1 MSNKYFEFKKFTIH
15 QDRCA
20 MKVGTDGTLLGA
32 WASAPAQSRYILD
45 IGTGT
50 GLIALMMAQRY
61 PEAQIVGID
70 IDDAA
75 VAQATENVATSPFT
89 ERISILK
96 QDVTTYKPEMQFDAI
111 VSNPPYFVDSL
122 TCPDEQRSIARH
134 AVTLTFEA
142 LIKSAYRL
150 LKTEGTFSVV
160 IPTEMRSK
168 LEASAR
174 LEGFFISKV
183 CCIKTT
189 PKKPSKRQL
198 MEFTK
203 NPVNELFTCE
213 GILETSP
220 NTRSDWYK
228 ELTND
233 FYIR

>member
-96 QDVTTYKPEMQFDAI
+96 QDVTTYKPEMLFDAI

-150 LKTEGTFSVV
+150 LKTEGTFSIV

-198 MEFTK
+198 IEFTK

>member
-96 QDVTTYKPEMQFDAI
+96 QDVTTYKPEMQFDVI

-198 MEFTK
+198 IEFTK

-220 NTRSDWYK
+220 NTRSDWYQK
-228 ELTND
+228 LTND

>member
-75 VAQATENVATSPFT
+75 VAQAIENVAASPFT

-96 QDVTTYKPEMQFDAI
+96 QDVTTYKPEMQFDVI

-198 MEFTK
+198 IEFTK

-220 NTRSDWYK
+220 NTRSDWYQK
-228 ELTND
+228 LTND

>member
-1 MSNKYFEFKKFTIH
+1 
-15 QDRCA
+15 

-50 GLIALMMAQRY
+50 GLIALMVAQRY

-75 VAQATENVATSPFT
+75 VAQAIENVAASPFT

-96 QDVTTYKPEMQFDAI
+96 QDVTTYKPEMQFDVI

-198 MEFTK
+198 IEFTK

-220 NTRSDWYK
+220 NTRSDWYQK
-228 ELTND
+228 LTND

>member
-198 MEFTK
+198 IEFTK
-203 NPVNELFTCE
+203 APVKELVISE

-220 NTRSDWYK
+220 NTRSDWYQK
-228 ELTND
+228 LTND

>member
-32 WASAPAQSRYILD
+32 WASAPTQSRYILD

-75 VAQATENVATSPFT
+75 VAQATENVAASPFA

-96 QDVTTYKPEMQFDAI
+96 QDVTTYKPELQFDAI

-134 AVTLTFEA
+134 TVTLTFEA

-168 LEASAR
+168 LEAYAR

-198 MEFTK
+198 IEFTK
-203 NPVNELFTCE
+203 APVKELVISE

-220 NTRSDWYK
+220 NTRSDWYQK
-228 ELTND
+228 LTND

>member
-134 AVTLTFEA
+134 TVTLTFEA

-168 LEASAR
+168 LEVSAR

-189 PKKPSKRQL
+189 PKKTSKRQL
-198 MEFTK
+198 IEFTK
-203 NPVNELFTCE
+203 APVKELVISE

-220 NTRSDWYK
+220 NTRSDWYQ
-228 ELTND
+228 ELIND

>member
-96 QDVTTYKPEMQFDAI
+96 QDVTTYKPEMLFNAI

-189 PKKPSKRQL
+189 PQKPSKRQL
-198 MEFTK
+198 IEFTK

>member
-1 MSNKYFEFKKFTIH
+1 MSNKYFEFIKFTIH

-96 QDVTTYKPEMQFDAI
+96 QDVTTYKPELQFDAI

-198 MEFTK
+198 IEFTK

-220 NTRSDWYK
+220 NTRSDWYQK
-228 ELTND
+228 LTND

>member
-75 VAQATENVATSPFT
+75 VAQSTENVATSPFT

-96 QDVTTYKPEMQFDAI
+96 QDVTTYKPELQFDAI

-198 MEFTK
+198 IEFTK
-203 NPVNELFTCE
+203 APVKELVISE

-220 NTRSDWYK
+220 NTRSDWYQK
-228 ELTND
+228 LTND

>member
-1 MSNKYFEFKKFTIH
+1 
-15 QDRCA
+15 

-168 LEASAR
+168 LEAYAR
-174 LEGFFISKV
+174 LEGFFICKV

-198 MEFTK
+198 IEFTK

>member
-96 QDVTTYKPEMQFDAI
+96 QDVTTYKPEMLFDAI

-168 LEASAR
+168 LEAYAR

-183 CCIKTT
+183 YCIKTT

-198 MEFTK
+198 IEFTK

>member
-75 VAQATENVATSPFT
+75 VAQAIENVAASPFT

-168 LEASAR
+168 LEAYAR

-198 MEFTK
+198 IEFTK

>member
-32 WASAPAQSRYILD
+32 WASAPAQSRYIMD

-75 VAQATENVATSPFT
+75 VAQAIENVAASPFA

-96 QDVTTYKPEMQFDAI
+96 QDVTTYKPEMQFDVI

-134 AVTLTFEA
+134 TVTLTFEA

-160 IPTEMRSK
+160 ISTEMRSK

-198 MEFTK
+198 IEFTK

-220 NTRSDWYK
+220 NTRSDWYQK
-228 ELTND
+228 LTND

>member
-75 VAQATENVATSPFT
+75 VAQATENVAASPFA

-96 QDVTTYKPEMQFDAI
+96 QDVTSYNPEMQFDAI

-198 MEFTK
+198 IEFTK
-203 NPVNELFTCE
+203 APVKELVISE

-220 NTRSDWYK
+220 NTRSDWYQK
-228 ELTND
+228 LTND

>member
-1 MSNKYFEFKKFTIH
+1 MSNKYFEFKKFTIN

-150 LKTEGTFSVV
+150 LKAEGTFSVV

-174 LEGFFISKV
+174 LEGYFISKV

-198 MEFTK
+198 IEFTK
-203 NPVNELFTCE
+203 APVKELVISE

-220 NTRSDWYK
+220 NTRSDWYQK
-228 ELTND
+228 LTND

>member
-134 AVTLTFEA
+134 TVTLTFEA

-189 PKKPSKRQL
+189 PQKPSKRQL
-198 MEFTK
+198 IEFTK
-203 NPVNELFTCE
+203 TPVKELVISE

>member
-168 LEASAR
+168 LEANAR

-198 MEFTK
+198 IEFTK

-213 GILETSP
+213 GILDTSP

-228 ELTND
+228 ELTNN